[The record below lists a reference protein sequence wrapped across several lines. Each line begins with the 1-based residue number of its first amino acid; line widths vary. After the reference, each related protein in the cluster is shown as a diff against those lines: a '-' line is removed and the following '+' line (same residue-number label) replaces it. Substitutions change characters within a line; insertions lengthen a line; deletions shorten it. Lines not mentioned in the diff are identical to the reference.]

1 MAWRSS
7 SCRPLFPVFFSSGE
21 SSVNI
26 AVFEVSQDERQ
37 ELGRLSRTLPVSMTL
52 VDKNLTAE
60 TLELAGGAEGV
71 SILGRSR
78 LDRALLEGLR
88 DLGVRYVSTR
98 TIGVDHIDLEAAR
111 DCGIRV
117 SHAAYPPDA
126 VADFTVMLMLL
137 VLRFYKPAMWRQNVN
152 DYSLKGLMG
161 RSLHKQTVGV
171 VGTGSIGATV
181 IRDLAGFGCRILA
194 YNLEER
200 EDLRPYA
207 SFVDLDTLYREC
219 DIITFHVPSTPETR
233 HMVNRET
240 LSRMKDG
247 VILINTARGDLM
259 DIDAITEGIETEK
272 IGSLAMDVFEHE
284 QGIYHADRKT
294 DILKNKDMVYLRQFP
309 NVVLTQH
316 MAFYTEESIVSMVD
330 CGIQSLL
337 DMKEGRATRLELK
350 F

>member
-1 MAWRSS
+1 M
-7 SCRPLFPVFFSSGE
+7 
-21 SSVNI
+21 NI
-26 AVFEVSQDERQ
+26 AVFEVSPDERQ
-37 ELGRLSRTLPVSMTL
+37 ELDRLSRTLPVSL
-52 VDKNLTAE
+52 
-60 TLELAGGAEGV
+60 TLEERNLSADTLALAAGAEGV
-71 SILGRSR
+71 SVLGRSR
-78 LDRALLEGLR
+78 LDRPLLEGLKN
-88 DLGVRYVSTR
+88 LGVRYVSTR
-98 TIGVDHIDLEAAR
+98 TIGVDHIDLDAAR

-161 RSLHKQTVGV
+161 RSMRRQTVGV
-171 VGTGSIGATV
+171 VGTGSIGSAV
-181 IRDLAGFGCRILA
+181 IRDLSGFGCRILA
-194 YNLEER
+194 YNPVER
-200 EDLRPYA
+200 EDLRSLV
-207 SFVDLDTLYREC
+207 SFVDLDTLYRES

-233 HMVNRET
+233 HMVNKEA

-247 VILINTARGDLM
+247 IILINTARGDLM

-316 MAFYTEESIVSMVD
+316 MAFYTEESITSMVD

-337 DMKEGRATRLELK
+337 DMKEGRATALELK
-350 F
+350 L

>member
-1 MAWRSS
+1 M
-7 SCRPLFPVFFSSGE
+7 
-21 SSVNI
+21 NI

-37 ELGRLSRTLPVSMTL
+37 ELDVLSRTLPVSMRL
-52 VDKNLTAE
+52 EEGNLSLE
-60 TLELAGGAEGV
+60 TLPLAEGAEGV
-71 SILGRSR
+71 SVLGRSR
-78 LDRALLEGLR
+78 LDRTVLEGLKS
-88 DLGVRYVSTR
+88 LGVRYVSTR
-98 TIGVDHIDLEAAR
+98 TIGVDHIDLAAAR
-111 DCGIRV
+111 DLGIRV
-117 SHAAYPPDA
+117 AHAAYPPDA
-126 VADFTVMLMLL
+126 VADFTIMLMLL
-137 VLRFYKPAMWRQNVN
+137 VLRRYKPAMWRQNVN

-161 RSLHKQTVGV
+161 RSLRKQTVGV

-194 YNLEER
+194 YNLVECEE
-200 EDLRPYA
+200 LRPLA
-207 SFVDLDTLYREC
+207 TFVDLDTLYRES
-219 DIITFHVPSTPETR
+219 DIITFHVPFTPETR
-233 HMVNRET
+233 HMVNRES

-247 VILINTARGDLM
+247 VMLINTARGELM

-330 CGIQSLL
+330 CGIHSLL
-337 DMKEGRATRLELK
+337 DMKAGRQTRLEL
-350 F
+350 